1 MFVDVHWPLV
11 SMPVLMLVI
20 IPQLNAP
27 LVSLNTAKG
36 PFVNRSFWH
45 AHISHFICVMNMVYY
60 SFVMLGNVPKSNWA
74 GMIIEE
80 SGDGDKWSSTAQ
92 RTVTMH
98 QAWAAG
104 VSFQEGLM
112 EKIEWNLSSPSFSVL
127 ILQSWVPTSVTLYK
141 HRPTGGAAAC
151 SHLKSKRG
159 GFTNKMSL
167 NWDRKGRL

>member
-36 PFVNRSFWH
+36 PFVNRSIWH

-74 GMIIEE
+74 GMITEE

-92 RTVTMH
+92 CTVRVH
-98 QAWAAG
+98 QPWAAG
-104 VSFQEGLM
+104 VSFSRRIDGENKSGICPLLHFLCLFCRAERQRQRGSLC
-112 EKIEWNLSSPSFSVL
+112 
-127 ILQSWVPTSVTLYK
+127 K
-141 HRPTGGAAAC
+141 HTPTGGAAAG
-151 SHLKSKRG
+151 SRLNHRVEKRWIYKQNVTKLK
-159 GFTNKMSL
+159 
-167 NWDRKGRL
+167 